1 MTLPDVTDLRELL
14 DAELSASFAEGLEH
28 VLGLTRHHDVAHEPE
43 VVALSRRIREIL
55 RHSEGAS
62 RDSPQGATEI
72 FEWIVAA
79 RFDAPDLTSKLF
91 EHPLMLAHPWDVTSA
106 EIAKALILC
115 LGFVVHDGAQE
126 GIVLHHGVVDLTA
139 KEIDPGLHRCTHCEV
154 DAP

>member
-1 MTLPDVTDLRELL
+1 MGSRGAYDAVVVGSGPNGLAAAISIALAGRSVAVFEARDTVGGGMRSGELTLPGFIHDICSTAHPLGVASPFFRTLPL
-14 DAELSASFAEGLEH
+14 DAHGL
-28 VLGLTRHHDVAHEPE
+28 R
-43 VVALSRRIREIL
+43 
-55 RHSEGAS
+55 
-62 RDSPQGATEI
+62 
-72 FEWIVAA
+72 WIT
-79 RFDAPDLTSKLF
+79 P
-91 EHPLMLAHPWDVTSA
+91 PLMLAHPWDVTSA